1 MSKYTT
7 ELRFVCETLAGKAE
21 SVPYSQ
27 TVEVIETARQ
37 KIFDFSYPIFD
48 DEYKPVL
55 ETRILKHFY
64 TREIG
69 AETVGLWHL
78 WLDETLNRIM
88 PFYNKLYRSELLE
101 FNPLYDVDVTR
112 SGSRDGESSGTAA
125 RATSR
130 TTVTD
135 QDTTGRTVVDQD
147 TGSTDTQLH
156 WNLVS
161 DTPQGSISNLDN
173 NTYLTQAQKSTAAD
187 SGTGTLDSTTNQT
200 GTNDVTVTD
209 NGTDNSSTTGT
220 TAEEYLEHVV
230 GKQGSGSYSKLLE
243 EYRKTFLRIDEM
255 ILEELEPLFM
265 QLW

>member
-7 ELRFVCETLAGKAE
+7 ELRFVCETLAGQQE

-27 TVEVIETARQ
+27 TQQVIETARP

-78 WLDETLNRIM
+78 WLDETMNRIM

-112 SGSRDGESSGTAA
+112 SGNRSGSSQDASNRTG
-125 RATSR
+125 TSR
-130 TTVTD
+130 TVTD

-161 DTPQGSISNLDN
+161 DTPQGSIANLDN
-173 NTYLTQAQKSTAAD
+173 NTYLTQAQKATAAD
-187 SGTGTLDSTTNQT
+187 SGTGTLDSTTNST
-200 GTNDVTVTD
+200 GTNDVTVT
-209 NGTDNSSTTGT
+209 GSTTDAATSSGNT
-220 TAEEYLEHVV
+220 TEQYIEHVV
-230 GKQGSGSYSKLLE
+230 GKQGSGSYSKMLE
-243 EYRKTFLRIDEM
+243 EFRNTFLRIDEM